1 MAQQFD
7 TQFMPHIILPSVFVN
22 MDNMN
27 HFSICGSCL
36 QEMLEHIDWSNAL
49 NVEEILYL
57 NLVKV
62 FYLNMDIFASNK
74 IE

>member
-1 MAQQFD
+1 
-7 TQFMPHIILPSVFVN
+7 MPHIVLPSVFVN

-27 HFSICGSCL
+27 HLSISGSCL
-36 QEMLEHIDWSNAL
+36 REMLEHIDWSNVL
-49 NVEEILYL
+49 NVEENLYS

-62 FYLNMDIFASNK
+62 FYSNMDISAGYK